1 MSEANDVIGGGGSA
15 PAVAPRCRSVAG
27 AEGSSVVTVG
37 AGSSFVAREPRHPKQ
52 SREYRRRPHGLFV
65 RYVALRKQNP
75 SYGAVG
81 QMVAARLQEGHLLGG
96 KYRIDGVIGEGAMG
110 VVVSAWHLDLQQ
122 RVAIKFLNPLL
133 AQREDAV
140 ERFLREARAVVRIE
154 SEHVARVL
162 DVGRLEG
169 AEPYL
174 VMEYLEGRDLAATLK
189 QRRTLPIAEAVS
201 YLQQACEAIAEAHA
215 AGIVHRDLKPA
226 NLFLLGRENDVHR
239 IKVLDFGI
247 SKMSA
252 AAETAQLTNTS
263 VIMGSPIYMSPE
275 QLRSTRDVDEKADIW
290 ALGVIL
296 FEMLCGR
303 EPFVA
308 QNLAQLCAMV
318 LEQPPTALRSLRPDV
333 PVPLERVVLRCLEKA
348 ASARFPTVA
357 ELSFALVPF
366 GSDHALALA
375 SAERAARSLRRTGDA
390 LKSTLPG
397 VVKPGGAAGS
407 RWRVGFAV
415 LVAAALLC
423 VGLLRSCPSTR
434 SAERAIQAT
443 GHDSKAVVPP
453 TPSLLA
459 AASPPAALAP
469 SVSVGQRPQPNL
481 NAPQNG
487 LTQRPLAHAP
497 ALRPSLKPSQRRAP
511 VNDHPE
517 LRPPG
522 DNFGGRE

>member
-1 MSEANDVIGGGGSA
+1 
-15 PAVAPRCRSVAG
+15 
-27 AEGSSVVTVG
+27 
-37 AGSSFVAREPRHPKQ
+37 
-52 SREYRRRPHGLFV
+52 
-65 RYVALRKQNP
+65 
-75 SYGAVG
+75 
-81 QMVAARLQEGHLLGG
+81 MVAARVQEGHLLGG

-133 AQREDAV
+133 AEREDAV

-174 VMEYLEGRDLAATLK
+174 VMEYLEGQDLAATLK
-189 QRRTLPIAEAVS
+189 QRGTLPIAEAVS

-226 NLFLLGRENDVHR
+226 NLFLVGREGELHR

-252 AAETAQLTNTS
+252 VTETAQLTNTS

-296 FEMLCGR
+296 YEMLSGR

-318 LEQPPTALRSLRPDV
+318 LEQAPTALRSLRADV
-333 PVPLERVVLRCLEKA
+333 PVPLERVVLRCLEKV
-348 ASARFPTVA
+348 ASARFHTVA

-366 GSDHALALA
+366 GSDNALALA

-397 VVKPGGAAGS
+397 VVKPGRPAGS
-407 RWRVGFAV
+407 RWTVGFAV
-415 LVAAALLC
+415 LLAAALLC
-423 VGLLRSCPSTR
+423 VGLLRACPTTR
-434 SAERAIQAT
+434 SSERASQAT
-443 GHDSKAVVPP
+443 GHDGNTVENG
-453 TPSLLA
+453 TPKLLA
-459 AASPPAALAP
+459 AASPPPTLAP
-469 SVSVGQRPQPNL
+469 SASLGQRPQVSL
-481 NAPQNG
+481 NVPDKG
-487 LTQRPLAHAP
+487 STPRPPARSP
-497 ALRPSLKPSQRRAP
+497 ALPTSSKPPPRRAT
-511 VNDHPE
+511 VNDRIK
-517 LRPPG
+517 LAPPG